1 MKRIF
6 CIWLLMLSSLGQ
18 AAQVSSL
25 YSSVV
30 QMPASLDDQQL
41 LDRAFY
47 QAIDDVLVRVSGQ
60 ASSLS
65 DTILREAHAAAASW
79 VAQHSVKDVLAGE
92 EAAKEVNVT
101 FYKESVDRFLFAQGL
116 PVWGND
122 RPSILVWMIDDSS
135 GSRQMLGTNRPS
147 RDLSAFFDQAKH
159 YGLPVYAPLVDEVD
173 RRALSGSALWGFFED
188 DILNASQRYQTDVVL
203 ALRMSE
209 HRGEAVA
216 EALLLSSNQASRRL
230 SVTGSSKGEA
240 INDMLMRLSAILS
253 DRYAS
258 IKMSAPSDLHVKV
271 DGVHDYRAMASLR
284 KYLTSIGVVQQIQ
297 LTSIVDG
304 QVGFNVVLNGTAD
317 KFRNSVALSSMLQP
331 KPEVAMAPSLAPVVE
346 YQFIGKGNNE

>member
-6 CIWLLMLSSLGQ
+6 CIWLLMLSSLGH

-30 QMPASLDDQQL
+30 QVPASLDDQQL

-60 ASSLS
+60 ESDLS
-65 DTILREAHAAAASW
+65 DNILRQAHRSAASW

-92 EAAKEVNVT
+92 ETAKEVNVT
-101 FYKESVDRFLFAQGL
+101 FYKESVDRFLFTQGL

-135 GSRQMLGTNRPS
+135 GTRQMLGTKRPS
-147 RDLSAFFDQAKH
+147 RELSVFFDKAKH
-159 YGLPVYAPLVDEVD
+159 YGLPVYAPLVDDED
-173 RRALSGSALWGFFED
+173 RRTLNSSALWGFFEG
-188 DILNASQRYQTDVVL
+188 DILSASQRYQTDVVL

-209 HRGEAVA
+209 YRGDAVA
-216 EALLLSSNQASRRL
+216 EAMLLSPNQASRMVSATR
-230 SVTGSSKGEA
+230 GSKDAA
-240 INDMLMRLSAILS
+240 ISDVLMRLSAILS

-258 IKMSAPSDLHVKV
+258 TKMSAPSDIHVKV
-271 DGVHDYRAMASLR
+271 NGVHDYRAMASLK
-284 KYLTSIGVVQQIQ
+284 KYLASIGVVQQIQ
-297 LTSIVDG
+297 LASIVDG
-304 QVGFNVVLNGTAD
+304 QVEFNVVLNGTTD
-317 KFRNSVALSSMLQP
+317 KFRNSVALNSMLVP
-331 KPEVAMAPSLAPVVE
+331 KPSVAMTPSLAPVVE
-346 YQFIGKGNNE
+346 YQYIGKGNN